1 MVFYFFYKW
10 NLVPTI
16 EVSVLPDA
24 FFDYG
29 PTLLFSYSTPQQHTQ
44 GQPILGA
51 PWIALFAQKK
61 LNAPCQIDIETK
73 IINDCRYLIKVF
85 FQIGKAEV
93 VHNVLGSN

>member
-24 FFDYG
+24 LFDYG
-29 PTLLFSYSTPQQHTQ
+29 PTLLFSYSTAAHAGTTNSRGPVNCTLC
-44 GQPILGA
+44 P
-51 PWIALFAQKK
+51 KK